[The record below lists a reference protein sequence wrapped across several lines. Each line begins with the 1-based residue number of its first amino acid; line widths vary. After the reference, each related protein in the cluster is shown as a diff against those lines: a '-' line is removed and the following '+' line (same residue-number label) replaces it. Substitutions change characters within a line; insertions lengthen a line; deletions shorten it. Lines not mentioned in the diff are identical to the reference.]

1 MSLIEIQGVSLQYDS
16 LPVIKKVS
24 VEVEQGEFFVVI
36 GPNGAGKTSL
46 LKALSGLHPLA
57 EGDIQIH
64 QRSIG
69 DYSRKELARTLALV
83 PQQINADFPFTVV
96 ETVLMG
102 RYPHLGLLAVEGK
115 KDLQLAE
122 QAMKFTEIAHL
133 AGRRLGQLSGG
144 ERQRVIIARAVCQQ
158 SKILL
163 LDEPTASLDPAH
175 QLRIMDLMERLRH
188 REKITIVMVSHDLN
202 LASTYAD
209 RLLLLKDGAVE
220 KIGTPRQVLTQELL
234 SQSYGC
240 TLLVDENPLLGT
252 PRISLVSE
260 KVASVIG
267 SEPIGNETL
276 GAEQGDS

>member
-1 MSLIEIQGVSLQYDS
+1 MSLIDIQGISLQYDS
-16 LPVIKKVS
+16 LPVIKRVS
-24 VEVEQGEFFVVI
+24 VQVEQGEFFVII

-46 LKALSGLHPLA
+46 LKALSGLHPLV
-57 EGDIQIH
+57 EGDIQIR

-83 PQQINADFPFTVV
+83 PQQINADFPFTVA

-115 KDLQLAE
+115 KDLQLAA
-122 QAMKFTEIAHL
+122 QAMEFTEINHL

-144 ERQRVIIARAVCQQ
+144 ERQRVIIARAICQQ
-158 SKILL
+158 SEILL

-188 REKITIVMVSHDLN
+188 REQITIVMVSHDLN
-202 LASTYAD
+202 LASSYAD
-209 RLLLLKDGAVE
+209 RLLLLKDGEVE
-220 KIGTPRQVLTQELL
+220 KIGTPWQVLTREQL
-234 SQSYGC
+234 SKSYGC

-252 PRISLVSE
+252 PRVSLVSE
-260 KVASVIG
+260 KVAAKIS
-267 SEPIGNETL
+267 NE
-276 GAEQGDS
+276 GDACEQTQ

>member
-1 MSLIEIQGVSLQYDS
+1 MSLIDIQGISLQYDS
-16 LPVIKKVS
+16 LPVIKRVS
-24 VEVEQGEFFVVI
+24 VQVEQGEFFVII

-57 EGDIQIH
+57 EGDIQIR

-83 PQQINADFPFTVV
+83 PQQINADFPFTVA

-122 QAMKFTEIAHL
+122 QAMEFTEINHL

-144 ERQRVIIARAVCQQ
+144 ERQRVIIARAICQQ

-188 REKITIVMVSHDLN
+188 REQITIVMVSHDLN
-202 LASTYAD
+202 LASSYAD
-209 RLLLLKDGAVE
+209 RLLLLKDGEVE
-220 KIGTPRQVLTQELL
+220 KIGTPWQVLTREQL

-240 TLLVDENPLLGT
+240 TLLVDENPQLGT
-252 PRISLVSE
+252 PRVSLVSE
-260 KVASVIG
+260 KVAAKIS
-267 SEPIGNETL
+267 SEED
-276 GAEQGDS
+276 ACEQKQ